1 VSFDRAKALEAA
13 QKYLAKGQ
21 LDRAINEY
29 ERLVQ
34 ADPKDSRL
42 LLKLGDLYTRQ
53 GAARDA
59 TTTYRKVA
67 EQYAEQGFFLKA
79 VAVCKQ
85 ILKLDPSQTDIWER
99 LAEMYEMLSLVSD
112 AITTY
117 EQVADAY
124 TRNGSL
130 RKAVKAL
137 QKIAELDPENVAAR
151 IRYAEALSKLNK
163 PEEAAAAFY
172 EGAELLKKQ
181 GRVDDYLK
189 VGERLLFHQPENDEF
204 ARSLAAAYLER
215 DNPKHALAKLQAC
228 FNRDPK
234 NIDTLTLLAR
244 AFEQLGQTPK
254 TVSVLK
260 EIARLHAQEERRGEQ
275 GNVLRR
281 ILALDPTD
289 TEARRDLSEVRR
301 LPTENSSSAI
311 EVDEDDYDL
320 LLEDDESNIVEEV
333 PASGLLHTAPPP
345 TGVHAEVQRML
356 EEYAVF
362 VRYGLTEKMIA
373 QLNAI
378 LTLDP
383 KNVDV
388 REKLKDVL
396 IKGRRNSEA
405 VAQLLCLAEQLGD
418 SEQERAEEYLAEA
431 IRLDPQNEQA
441 KRWLAHFD
449 QLHTSSPVSL
459 DRNEAPTRQRPRPEE
474 SFASVIPE
482 AIDDNAVE
490 LLTDEGSV
498 ATTLDE
504 DEVVFVDEDVES
516 VEPIED
522 EPVAAAAVSV
532 EPEPVPEALRETLA
546 EIDFYVKQDMVEEAQ
561 STLSDALSSFGNH
574 PVLMQLHEQ
583 LFNTGQHAPEPEPE
597 PRYSARSRLGTTPG
611 FAAPPE
617 PPELRSALESFPA
630 PSLRP
635 GPIGPSLRP
644 GPTAPSLRPGPAAP
658 SLRPGPAA
666 PSLRPGPAAPAAL
679 SSKEDRSFELA
690 QKLAEEAMPQQL
702 SSAAIEVADV
712 LAQFKQGVAKQV
724 DSGDT
729 ATHYDLGIAYMEMGL
744 HTEAIDE
751 FKLCLIDPTRRCQA
765 HTMIGLSYVA
775 KGDMDPGIDHLKL
788 ALESDPK
795 PDEEVGL
802 WFEMGNAHELVGKNL
817 EALIWYEK
825 VEERDSRYRDVA
837 QRIERLGT
845 ARTPEQESDDFDQ
858 MFDNMILKE

>member
-112 AITTY
+112 AVTTY

-137 QKIAELDPENVAAR
+137 HKIAELDPENVAAR

-163 PEEAAAAFY
+163 PEEAAAAFHQ
-172 EGAELLKKQ
+172 GAELLKKQ
-181 GRVDDYLK
+181 GRIDDFLK

-234 NIDTLTLLAR
+234 NIDTLQLLAR

-260 EIARLHAQEERRGEQ
+260 EIARLHAQEDRRGEQ
-275 GNVLRR
+275 GSVLKR
-281 ILALDPTD
+281 IIALDPSD
-289 TEARRDLSEVRR
+289 TEARRDLSEIRK
-301 LPTENSSSAI
+301 LPTEGSSAAI
-311 EVDEDDYDL
+311 DVAEDDYDL

-378 LTLDP
+378 LNLDP

-396 IKGRRNSEA
+396 IKARRSSEA
-405 VAQLLCLAEQLGD
+405 VAQLLCLAEQLGET
-418 SEQERAEEYLAEA
+418 EQERAEEYLAQA

-441 KRWLAHFD
+441 KRWLARFD
-449 QLHTSSPVSL
+449 QQHKSAASLSL

-482 AIDDNAVE
+482 AIDDAGVE
-490 LLTDEGSV
+490 LVTDDDAI
-498 ATTLDE
+498 ATPLDE
-504 DEVVFVDEDVES
+504 DEVVFVDEDEDTLVDDE
-516 VEPIED
+516 EPI
-522 EPVAAAAVSV
+522 PAALSAA
-532 EPEPVPEALRETLA
+532 PEPPVEIEVPEALRETLA

-561 STLSDALSSFGNH
+561 STLSDALSTFGNH

-583 LFNTGQHAPEPEPE
+583 LFNTARTEPEPQPE
-597 PRYSARSRLGTTPG
+597 PRYSTRSRLGTTPG

-617 PPELRSALESFPA
+617 PPELLASSSASMPA

-635 GPIGPSLRP
+635 GPSLRP
-644 GPTAPSLRPGPAAP
+644 PPSLRPGPAAP
-658 SLRPGPAA
+658 
-666 PSLRPGPAAPAAL
+666 

-690 QKLAEEAMPQQL
+690 QKLAEEAVAQPV

-712 LAQFKQGVAKQV
+712 LAQFKKGVAKQV
-724 DSGDT
+724 DSADA

-744 HTEAIDE
+744 HAEAIDE
-751 FKLCLIDPTRRCQA
+751 FKLCLIDPTRRCTA
-765 HTMIGLSYVA
+765 HTMIGLSFVA
-775 KGDMDPGIDHLKL
+775 KGEMDPGIDHLKL

-795 PDEEVGL
+795 PEEEIGL
-802 WFEMGNAHELVGKNL
+802 WFEIGNAHELVGKNL

-825 VEERDSRYRDVA
+825 VEERDGRYRDVA

-845 ARTPEQESDDFDQ
+845 ARTPEQEADEFDQ

>member
-163 PEEAAAAFY
+163 PEEAAAAFH

-181 GRVDDYLK
+181 GRIDDFLK

-234 NIDTLTLLAR
+234 NIDTLQLLAR

-254 TVSVLK
+254 TISVLK
-260 EIARLHAQEERRGEQ
+260 EIARLHAQDDRRGEQ
-275 GNVLRR
+275 GSVLKR
-281 ILALDPTD
+281 IIALDPAD
-289 TEARRDLSEVRR
+289 TEARRDLSEIRK
-301 LPTENSSSAI
+301 LPTEGSSAAI
-311 EVDEDDYDL
+311 EVAEDDYDL

-378 LTLDP
+378 LNLDP

-396 IKGRRNSEA
+396 IKARRGSDA
-405 VAQLLCLAEQLGD
+405 VAQLLCLAEQLGESD
-418 SEQERAEEYLAEA
+418 QERAEEYLAEA

-441 KRWLAHFD
+441 KRWLARFD
-449 QLHTSSPVSL
+449 QQHKGAASLSL

-474 SFASVIPE
+474 SFASIIPE
-482 AIDDNAVE
+482 AIDDAGVE
-490 LLTDEGSV
+490 LVTD
-498 ATTLDE
+498 D
-504 DEVVFVDEDVES
+504 
-516 VEPIED
+516 
-522 EPVAAAAVSV
+522 
-532 EPEPVPEALRETLA
+532 
-546 EIDFYVKQDMVEEAQ
+546 
-561 STLSDALSSFGNH
+561 DA
-574 PVLMQLHEQ
+574 
-583 LFNTGQHAPEPEPE
+583 
-597 PRYSARSRLGTTPG
+597 
-611 FAAPPE
+611 
-617 PPELRSALESFPA
+617 
-630 PSLRP
+630 
-635 GPIGPSLRP
+635 
-644 GPTAPSLRPGPAAP
+644 
-658 SLRPGPAA
+658 
-666 PSLRPGPAAPAAL
+666 
-679 SSKEDRSFELA
+679 
-690 QKLAEEAMPQQL
+690 
-702 SSAAIEVADV
+702 VAD
-712 LAQFKQGVAKQV
+712 ADRRRRSGV
-724 DSGDT
+724 
-729 ATHYDLGIAYMEMGL
+729 
-744 HTEAIDE
+744 
-751 FKLCLIDPTRRCQA
+751 RR
-765 HTMIGLSYVA
+765 
-775 KGDMDPGIDHLKL
+775 
-788 ALESDPK
+788 
-795 PDEEVGL
+795 
-802 WFEMGNAHELVGKNL
+802 
-817 EALIWYEK
+817 
-825 VEERDSRYRDVA
+825 
-837 QRIERLGT
+837 
-845 ARTPEQESDDFDQ
+845 
-858 MFDNMILKE
+858 

>member
-1 VSFDRAKALEAA
+1 MSFDRAKALEAA

-112 AITTY
+112 AVTTY

-137 QKIAELDPENVAAR
+137 HKIAELDPENVAAR

-163 PEEAAAAFY
+163 PEEAAAAFHQ
-172 EGAELLKKQ
+172 GAELLKKQ
-181 GRVDDYLK
+181 GRIDDFLK

-234 NIDTLTLLAR
+234 NIDTLQLLAR

-260 EIARLHAQEERRGEQ
+260 EIARLHAQEDRRGEQ
-275 GNVLRR
+275 GSVLKR
-281 ILALDPTD
+281 IIALDPSD
-289 TEARRDLSEVRR
+289 TEARRDLSEIRK
-301 LPTENSSSAI
+301 LPTEGSSAAI
-311 EVDEDDYDL
+311 DVAEDDYDL

-378 LTLDP
+378 LNLDP

-396 IKGRRNSEA
+396 IKARRSSEA
-405 VAQLLCLAEQLGD
+405 VAQLLCLAEQLGET
-418 SEQERAEEYLAEA
+418 EQERAEEYLAQA

-441 KRWLAHFD
+441 KRWLARFD
-449 QLHTSSPVSL
+449 QQHKSAASLSL

-482 AIDDNAVE
+482 AIDDAGVE
-490 LLTDEGSV
+490 LVTDDDAI
-498 ATTLDE
+498 ATPLDE
-504 DEVVFVDEDVES
+504 DEVVFVDEDEDTLVDDE
-516 VEPIED
+516 EPI
-522 EPVAAAAVSV
+522 PAALSAA
-532 EPEPVPEALRETLA
+532 PEPPVEIEVPEALRETLA

-561 STLSDALSSFGNH
+561 STLSDALSTFGNH

-583 LFNTGQHAPEPEPE
+583 LFNTARTEPEPQPE
-597 PRYSARSRLGTTPG
+597 PRYSTRSRLGTTPG

-617 PPELRSALESFPA
+617 PPELLASSSASMPA

-635 GPIGPSLRP
+635 GPSLRP
-644 GPTAPSLRPGPAAP
+644 PPSLRPGPAAP
-658 SLRPGPAA
+658 
-666 PSLRPGPAAPAAL
+666 

-690 QKLAEEAMPQQL
+690 QKLAEEAVAQPV

-712 LAQFKQGVAKQV
+712 LAQFKKGVAKQV
-724 DSGDT
+724 DSADA

-744 HTEAIDE
+744 HAEAIDE
-751 FKLCLIDPTRRCQA
+751 FKLCLIDPTRRCTA
-765 HTMIGLSYVA
+765 HTMIGLSFVA
-775 KGDMDPGIDHLKL
+775 KGEMDPGIDHLKL

-795 PDEEVGL
+795 PEEEIGL
-802 WFEMGNAHELVGKNL
+802 WFEIGNAHELVGKNL

-825 VEERDSRYRDVA
+825 VEERDGRYRDVA

-845 ARTPEQESDDFDQ
+845 ARTPEQEADEFDQ